1 MSKPIERRIEALE
14 QSEPDGTRKIDLS
27 FMNREERAEFR
38 GILESIG
45 DGRMTREEAR
55 AHVAQH
61 GIGPRRLGAESARE
75 AGAN

>member
-1 MSKPIERRIEALE
+1 MATIKQRVETLE
-14 QSEPDGTRKIDLS
+14 HDQMTTPHKMDLS
-27 FMNREERAEFR
+27 FLTREERAEFR

-61 GIGPRRLGAESARE
+61 GIGPRRLGAESESA
-75 AGAN
+75 A